1 MGADTKDAPPPPEES
16 FLQAR
21 NEVIK
26 TIQAMGNMPF
36 ALAVFVPRLML
47 SSLVVGVAMMSRAI
61 ARVLDVTSSYEKKA
75 NLRILIVTDYMP
87 PQTHG
92 IAIRFRQ
99 YIDYMRGAGHEVH
112 VFCTDVIK
120 KTESSFDHPNLPSI
134 TNPYNIHNRM
144 AYNPGIKLAW
154 YLGAKQWDVVHVV
167 YPTNISWSV
176 LPVAAWRRI
185 PVYCSH
191 HVDMEYYISE
201 YVPFKPAAAVGAF
214 LYWLL
219 TKLPAIIFAITN
231 AAPTLCFLQ
240 NHMPKF
246 PGIRARIPTGV
257 ADARFKVRQPT
268 HTTWQPRAR
277 VHSAEPEL

>member
-1 MGADTKDAPPPPEES
+1 
-16 FLQAR
+16 
-21 NEVIK
+21 
-26 TIQAMGNMPF
+26 
-36 ALAVFVPRLML
+36 
-47 SSLVVGVAMMSRAI
+47 
-61 ARVLDVTSSYEKKA
+61 
-75 NLRILIVTDYMP
+75 MP

-112 VFCTDVIK
+112 VFCTDVVK

-214 LYWLL
+214 LYWPL

-246 PGIRARIPTGV
+246 PGIRASR
-257 ADARFKVRQPT
+257 
-268 HTTWQPRAR
+268 RASQTR
-277 VHSAEPEL
+277 VSR